1 MITVDYREGSK
12 ELVPVLSKIG
22 VPVKEEYLA
31 YGDVMFLGKGPDGP
45 LLIGIEYKKLSDLL
59 QSWYDNRLL
68 GHQLPGMQNSFDI
81 NYLLVEG
88 VYSCDTDGG
97 MRVLR
102 ERGWRKHE
110 SETRYE
116 NLRGWLYTLQVCYGV
131 TVLESPNLLS
141 SAVQVAALYRWWV
154 KDFASHGSSMYV
166 HLPNLNRKLMLPT
179 PVQRVASV
187 FPGVG
192 TEKLGD
198 IAEKFASIRG
208 MVNAD
213 VKEWM
218 EIPGIGKSRAEKIV
232 GYLS

>member
-1 MITVDYREGSK
+1 M
-12 ELVPVLSKIG
+12 LSRMG

-31 YGDVMFLGKGPDGP
+31 YGDVMFLGKGPAGP

-88 VYSCDTDGG
+88 VYSCDTDGSL
-97 MRVLR
+97 RVLR

-110 SETRYE
+110 SETKYE

-131 TVLESPNLLS
+131 TVMESPNLLS
-141 SAVQVAALYRWWV
+141 SAVQVASLYRWWA
-154 KDFASHGSSMYV
+154 KEFNHHGSSMYV
-166 HLPNLNRKLMLPT
+166 HLPDLRRKLLLPT
-179 PVQRVASV
+179 PVQRVAST

-198 IAEKFASIRG
+198 IAEKFSSIRG

-213 VKEWM
+213 IEEWM
-218 EIPGIGKSRAEKIV
+218 KIDGIGKTRAEKIV
-232 GYLS
+232 GYVS